1 MTGDAS
7 KRGVFAGVQLAT
19 LTFIRRARDLGF
31 GMAQVRQL
39 LALSDQADKPCEN
52 IDLLVQQQIGE
63 VDRKIADIAR
73 LREELAQMLRSCEGE
88 SINECGIVESL
99 GRRG

>member
-1 MTGDAS
+1 MANYVY
-7 KRGVFAGVQLAT
+7 R
-19 LTFIRRARDLGF
+19 LTKVGSWVVIN
-31 GMAQVRQL
+31 
-39 LALSDQADKPCEN
+39 ALWYKPCEN

-63 VDRKIADIAR
+63 VDRNIADIAR

-99 GRRG
+99 GRRGCDRSQAVLGA